1 MNSLQSII
9 TRKIMKLDESY
20 KKKLMVVCL
29 DLLLVSFCYF
39 LAFMIRFEMQ
49 IPPQFFLMMIETL
62 PIVILLRLG
71 CFWVIG
77 LYKGIWRFASTED
90 LVLILKASSTSSL
103 LIVFTLYLINQFSG
117 YPRSIFFIDWL
128 LVVIFI
134 GGLRFS
140 IRLSREI
147 IHSNNQV
154 GKRTLIVGAGSAGE
168 SILREM
174 IKDGKSQYNP
184 VCLIDD
190 DPAKKG
196 LKLHGIKVL
205 GNREDIPTIVK
216 NYNIEEIIISIPSA
230 NNTQIKE
237 VIDLCIKS
245 GVKFNT
251 IPTLTEIID
260 GSVSVSQIREVQMD
274 DLLGREPLEVE
285 MERIREEFVGKRV
298 LVTGGGGSIGKE
310 LCKHISKFDPEKLVL
325 FDHNENSVFYT
336 NRELRIDF
344 PSLNCIPIVADV
356 SDRKS
361 VNRILERYK
370 PHVIFHAAAHKHVH
384 LMELNTYEVVRN
396 NVLGTKVIADLAI
409 EHDIDKFIFIST
421 DKAVKPSNFMGATKR
436 VGELYVASLAQT
448 NSTKLMSVRF
458 GNVIGSTGS
467 VVRLFKEQIQQGK
480 PVTVTNAEASRFLMT
495 IPEAVQLIL
504 QAASMGKGGEI
515 FVLDMG
521 KPIKIIDL
529 ARTMISLAGY
539 VPNKDIPIFITGLK
553 HGEKLTEELY
563 DKENE
568 SLNQTDHKKIFV
580 VKTINH
586 VNYKE
591 VIDTL
596 NELESSLQGL
606 REEAL
611 MDKFQNIIQFESSV
625 S

>member
-521 KPIKIIDL
+521 KQIKIIDL

>member
-1 MNSLQSII
+1 
-9 TRKIMKLDESY
+9 MKLDESY

-521 KPIKIIDL
+521 KQIKIIDL